1 MEKLKVRQLRS
12 IVLMLTL
19 ANLAVSSYPQ
29 SSPVPDNDESAS
41 IGRKA
46 WIPISAFYDI
56 PLVNADVAV
65 YDDLGKLLFKKRHAT
80 NNQGFYPA
88 PVRSV
93 PKNFRV
99 TVTWDGSGE
108 TDLNRLRSAGFTLS
122 SHVLNFD
129 PVHGAVYVNPVTTL
143 VSLLHDESKGH
154 LTLQQAR
161 ARVRQFL
168 DLPPNAHLGIALR
181 QSKHFTSRYFSQAEF
196 LFEADK
202 HGGVEPFLKLLV
214 SEMLTQ
220 PELKHPFH
228 PVASVS
234 AQGVVESLAENLAA
248 AALYSAAGDGAGWV
262 MSWFQGPAAPPPADA
277 TLEAVENLQQSLQDL
292 QSSIT
297 ELQTQLAD
305 FETEINQKLDENE
318 YYTVATP
325 AYNTTKLLND
335 YENDLTYYAQ
345 GCGPLFPG
353 NNPPDDNTITY
364 CTTQKQKVLSDFD
377 KANGMYDT
385 LSGSVLDNPTIGL
398 SGTIHLFSL
407 SLGESVHLFRPYD
420 STRVQDAM
428 AYWDDALTQAANLK
442 VEPLH
447 LSDAQDNPGGVQELT
462 DFLGNP
468 NATPPTDGLFQQTH
482 ASEVQLTLQTVP
494 EGTVIDTKDSLMW
507 ATDIPQVHGPC
518 LAATPPIGTYSYAPQ
533 LTPVSWNGLNG
544 WTSPSS
550 NEVRNLFYEA
560 SGNPMTWLINQSQ
573 SPDSPG
579 FAALPAWGPNDLPPF
594 DGPLAWCP
602 GDYFWTRDYAGM
614 TCDYPFCPVYYYYV
628 YEVSTGAF
636 PSLGINGYSLG
647 VWVYLDRPLD
657 PNEHY
662 YWTSS
667 APATMLAKKPPHSP

>member
-1 MEKLKVRQLRS
+1 MEKLKLKQLRS

-19 ANLAVSSYPQ
+19 GSLAVSSNAQ
-29 SSPVPDNDESAS
+29 NSPVPDNDESAS
-41 IGRKA
+41 MGRNA
-46 WIPISAFYDI
+46 WIPVSAFVDI

-65 YDDLGKLLFKKRHAT
+65 YDSAGKLLFKKRHAT

-122 SHVLNFD
+122 SDVLNFD
-129 PVHGAVYVNPVTTL
+129 LVHGAVYVNPVTTL
-143 VSLLHDESKGH
+143 VSRLLAESKGH

-168 DLPPNAHLGIALR
+168 DLPPNANLGVALR
-181 QSKHFTSRYFSQAEF
+181 QNKYFKSRYFSQVEF
-196 LFEADK
+196 LLGADK
-202 HGGVEPFLKLLV
+202 YGGVDPFINLLV
-214 SEMLTQ
+214 SEMLAH

-228 PVASVS
+228 PVAGPSV
-234 AQGVVESLAENLAA
+234 QGVLSFVAENLVKG
-248 AALYSAAGDGAGWV
+248 ALSWAGGQGCGWV
-262 MSWFQGPAAPPPADA
+262 LQSFLGPAAPPPPYA
-277 TLEAVENLQQSLQDL
+277 TAEAVQNLQDGLNAL
-292 QSSIT
+292 QSSIK
-297 ELQTQLAD
+297 ELQTQLGD
-305 FETEINQKLDENE
+305 LEKEINQKLDENE
-318 YYTVATP
+318 YYTVASP
-325 AYNTTKLLND
+325 AYTTTRYLND
-335 YENDLTYYAQ
+335 YENDLTYYAV

-353 NNPPDDNTITY
+353 NNPPDDSTIDY
-364 CTTQKQKVLSDFD
+364 CTGQKQTVLSDFD
-377 KANGMYDT
+377 KANGMYDS
-385 LSGSVLDNPTIGL
+385 LSGNVLDNPTVGL

-442 VEPLH
+442 VEHLH
-447 LSDAQDNPGGVQELT
+447 FIDAQDNPGGVEELT

-468 NATPPTDGLFQQTH
+468 NATPPTDGTFQQTH
-482 ASEVQLTLQTVP
+482 ASEVQFALQPVP
-494 EGTVIDTKDSLMW
+494 TGTVINTKDTMMW
-507 ATDIPQVHGPC
+507 ATDIPRVQGPC
-518 LAATPPIGTYSYAPQ
+518 FAATPPFGTYSYAPQ
-533 LTPVSWNGLNG
+533 LTPASWNGLNG

-550 NEVRNLFYEA
+550 SEVGNLLYEV

-579 FAALPAWGPNDLPPF
+579 FAALPTWGPNDLPPSN
-594 DGPLAWCP
+594 GPLAWCP

-614 TCDYPFCPVYYYYV
+614 TCDYYFCPVYYYYV
-628 YEVSTGAF
+628 HEVSTGAS
-636 PSLGINGYSLG
+636 PSLATDGYSTG
-647 VWVYLDRPLD
+647 AWVYLDRPLD
-657 PNEHY
+657 PSESY

-667 APATMLAKKPPHSP
+667 APAIFAKKPPHSP